1 MLCGAGIHFG
11 SRLLR
16 PFFALNLASFPV
28 AHASSFFSHFHRVS
42 GGLGSWKSS
51 PSLFASR
58 HHSGAII
65 AITPFHSILDS
76 FWHHTLRTNVL
87 SPRVTWSQSTWVRA
101 SRRKVGRSS
110 GGTYCPLSSARPLSV
125 RLSFFHRPRPL
136 SDDSGGVGG
145 DEVTHS
151 NANAAR
157 GVVVSLGRTNAD
169 GRSGRSVAR
178 SLIRRHAA
186 GRKWWK
192 LGIWRTSTRDDR
204 SIDCRYL
211 LVIHSLV
218 ASGTAAEAD

>member
-1 MLCGAGIHFG
+1 MLRGAAIHFG

-28 AHASSFFSHFHRVS
+28 AHASSFFSHFHQVS

-101 SRRKVGRSS
+101 SRRKVGRRRE
-110 GGTYCPLSSARPLSV
+110 GQTARC
-125 RLSFFHRPRPL
+125 RPRVRCQ
-136 SDDSGGVGG
+136 SVSHSSTVRVRCRTTRAAS
-145 DEVTHS
+145 EVM
-151 NANAAR
+151 
-157 GVVVSLGRTNAD
+157 
-169 GRSGRSVAR
+169 R
-178 SLIRRHAA
+178 SLIPMPMRRVASSSLWA
-186 GRKWWK
+186 GR
-192 LGIWRTSTRDDR
+192 TRMDAAVVR
-204 SIDCRYL
+204 SLDP
-211 LVIHSLV
+211 
-218 ASGTAAEAD
+218 